1 VIYLKIDGHDYQYGI
16 DDILKLFFR
25 DEAIL
30 PVQED
35 DTNFRDGIF
44 IKNAIER
51 RDIDGKIVFELITS
65 IRDSEGEVSSFSLDV
80 TEIVK
85 DSKESREAEKVLKWE
100 IKRQLYKALV
110 QYTKEE
116 MPWGMLTGIRPAK
129 IVHEMLDKN
138 FNKEQIME
146 RLKNYY
152 YLSSKKASLVY
163 DVALSEKAILDNT
176 EPNMVSLYI
185 GIPFCPTRCL
195 YCSFTSNPIKKYE
208 KMVESYMAALT
219 KEIRCVGE
227 MLRERELK
235 IQSIYIGGGTPTS
248 IDVQYLGK
256 LLEEIEKNFCFD
268 FVQEYTLEAGRP
280 DSITVEK
287 LEIIAKSKVNRISIN
302 PQTMKDETL
311 LRIGRSHTSDDII
324 EAFKLAR
331 KFKFDN
337 INMDIIAGLPGE
349 KLDDFLFTLEE
360 VKKLSPENIT
370 VHTMSIKRASR
381 LNEERDSYSL
391 TEGTEVARMVDAAYD
406 IITGMGLMPYYLY
419 RQKNILGNLEN
430 IGYAVPGTE
439 SIYNVQIME
448 ERQTIF
454 ALGAG
459 AVTKVVYPEENR
471 IERIFNVKNVEEYV
485 SRIDEMIQRKK
496 DME

>member
-1 VIYLKIDGHDYQYGI
+1 MIYLKIVGHDYQYGI

-256 LLEEIEKNFCFD
+256 ILEEIEKNFCFD

-337 INMDIIAGLPGE
+337 INMEEGE
-349 KLDDFLFTLEE
+349 
-360 VKKLSPENIT
+360 
-370 VHTMSIKRASR
+370 A
-381 LNEERDSYSL
+381 
-391 TEGTEVARMVDAAYD
+391 ARGYGVDH
-406 IITGMGLMPYYLY
+406 
-419 RQKNILGNLEN
+419 
-430 IGYAVPGTE
+430 V
-439 SIYNVQIME
+439 
-448 ERQTIF
+448 
-454 ALGAG
+454 
-459 AVTKVVYPEENR
+459 KVVEGLGCKAIRVHRPEDFAAAMTQAEAWMAEHQTPVV
-471 IERIFNVKNVEEYV
+471 IECILERVTNISMGAEIDNVVEFEELALSGADV
-485 SRIDEMIQRKK
+485 PSALAMLD
-496 DME
+496 